1 MACAGTTCES
11 DADRLYAG
19 GAFPL
24 GFDVLKICVVTSH
37 ERATGVCPEP
47 YPFGTAL
54 AEFLERRGHEAT
66 LLFTGP
72 NDAASQAFL
81 EEERKRGRRIVELAR
96 AMPASASTF
105 YPEFL
110 KASWLTY
117 QWLKRQSFDAII
129 FQDDTGVG
137 LLSLEAKTLREAFAA
152 THLGYHLHGPPQW
165 TSHLREPRQLLNPDL
180 ILDHAVQYGVEHADR
195 LVVPASYF
203 LERIRASGW
212 RATERVTVLPALPA
226 GGGAESG
233 GTAQGRPRHLCFPV
247 HPTDRSSF
255 STFLQA
261 LSGLQGQLG
270 QEGVFEQLRVSF
282 VCHGSPKDRRLFA
295 KRAEQYLQTYLPGL
309 ARDFLEARST
319 VPGDATS
326 RLWLF
331 SPPWMNLP
339 GPALETAARGE
350 FLLLARNP
358 ESETIAGLESTLVGW
373 NVADLTGR
381 LREIL
386 VGRNLPRAMGFNRTA
401 LEKNWDHYLHE
412 IESDRAHAMP
422 DRDGKELRV
431 TIGVA
436 HFNKGAYLDE
446 TLETLRAQ
454 THPNVEVIVVD
465 DASNDPD
472 SLRAFREAAARHASS
487 DWLFIHR
494 SENLGPGHARNLTAS
509 RATGSHLIFFDADDL
524 AHPDMVE
531 RLVRAVV
538 QPGVDCVGGSSRRF
552 RQAGDRREFMETS
565 TYAGGSLEA
574 ALLHPP
580 AGAVFIISRENFQ
593 RVGGFKAD
601 FPQESHEDWNFHVRL
616 LAAGMK
622 LHVLPEPVFSYRSVE
637 QSRSAVVTRNMA
649 RNLEPF
655 LQSTPQVRERLLL
668 LALNRAWVADHAVK
682 ALQELDHL
690 SRGIR
695 FLRFLG
701 RTRRSIQRRLAWL
714 KRRSG
719 G

>member
-1 MACAGTTCES
+1 
-11 DADRLYAG
+11 
-19 GAFPL
+19 
-24 GFDVLKICVVTSH
+24 LKICVVTSR
-37 ERATGVCPEP
+37 ERAAGACPEP
-47 YPFGTAL
+47 YPFGAAL
-54 AEFLERRGHEAT
+54 AAFLERRGHEAT

-72 NDAASQAFL
+72 NDAEGQKVVEAEKKA
-81 EEERKRGRRIVELAR
+81 GRRIVELAR
-96 AMPASASTF
+96 AMPVGANTF

-110 KASWLTY
+110 KTSWLTY

-129 FQDDTGVG
+129 FQDDTGAG
-137 LLSLEAKTLREAFAA
+137 LLSLEAKTLREAFAG

-180 ILDHAVQYGVEHADR
+180 ILDHAVQYGVEQADR

-203 LERIRASGW
+203 LERIREDGW
-212 RATERVTVLPALPA
+212 QATDRVTVLPALPE
-226 GGGAESG
+226 GGAAKPAESDP
-233 GTAQGRPRHLCFPV
+233 APPRHLCFPV

-255 STFLQA
+255 STFLRA
-261 LSGLQGQLG
+261 LAGLQGQLDPVT
-270 QEGVFEQLRVSF
+270 VFGRLRLSF
-282 VCHGSPKDRRLFA
+282 ICHGVPKDRRLFA
-295 KRAEQYLQTYLPGL
+295 KRAEKYLETYLPDV
-309 ARDFLEARST
+309 ARDFLEGGAT
-319 VPGDATS
+319 VPGDAAS
-326 RLWLF
+326 RLWIFAPSWL
-331 SPPWMNLP
+331 NLP
-339 GPALETAARGE
+339 GPILDTAARGE
-350 FLLLARNP
+350 LLLLARNA
-358 ESETIAGLESTLVGW
+358 ESESIPGLEPTLVGW
-373 NVADLTGR
+373 NVGQLAAR
-381 LREIL
+381 LRETL
-386 VGRNLPRAMGFNRTA
+386 AGRNPPRARGFEPGV
-401 LEKNWDHYLHE
+401 LEKAWDHYLRA
-412 IESDRAHAMP
+412 IETDRAHAAP
-422 DRDGKELRV
+422 GRDGKELRV
-431 TIGVA
+431 TIAVA
-436 HFNKGAYLDE
+436 HFNKGAYLNE

-454 THPNVEVIVVD
+454 THPNVEVILVD

-472 SLRAFREAAARHASS
+472 SLRAFNEAAARYASS

-494 SENLGPGHARNLTAS
+494 SENLGPGHARNLAAS

-531 RLVRAVV
+531 RLARAVV

-552 RQAGDRREFMETS
+552 RQVGDRRELMETS

-593 RVGGFKAD
+593 RVGGFKSD
-601 FPQESHEDWNFHVRL
+601 YPQESHEDWNFHVRL

-637 QSRSAVVTRNMA
+637 HSRSAVVTRNMA

-655 LQSTPQVRERLLL
+655 LHSTPRVRERLLL

-701 RTRRSIQRRLAWL
+701 RTRRSILRRLGWL